1 MTKRTV
7 YNGGKVITE
16 NEQVILTQPG
26 NSWDTNYHAYDKDN
40 RIEYLV
46 DINDVVDTEEEWEDG
61 GVLWED
67 FKQGDLTLIIE
78 NAWRAFD
85 KDGEEIE
92 LDRGW

>member
-7 YNGGKVITE
+7 YNGGRVITE
-16 NEQVILTQPG
+16 NEQMILTYPN

-40 RIEYLV
+40 RIEYLI
-46 DINDVVDTEEEWEDG
+46 DINDIADTEEEWEDG
-61 GVLWED
+61 GVLWEE

-78 NAWRAFD
+78 NTWRALD
-85 KDGEEIE
+85 KDGEELE

>member
-16 NEQVILTQPG
+16 NEQVILTQPH

-46 DINDVVDTEEEWEDG
+46 DINDVVDTEE
-61 GVLWED
+61 
-67 FKQGDLTLIIE
+67 
-78 NAWRAFD
+78 
-85 KDGEEIE
+85 
-92 LDRGW
+92 

>member
-16 NEQVILTQPG
+16 NEQVILTYPRS
-26 NSWDTNYHAYDKDN
+26 SWDTNYHAYDKDAG
-40 RIEYLV
+40 IEYLV

-61 GVLWED
+61 GVLWKD
-67 FKQGDLTLIIE
+67 FKQNELETIIE
-78 NAWRAFD
+78 YAWKAFD
-85 KDGEEIE
+85 KDGEELE

>member
-7 YNGGKVITE
+7 YNGGRVITE
-16 NEQVILTQPG
+16 NEQVILTYPN

-46 DINDVVDTEEEWEDG
+46 DILDVVGTEEECEDG
-61 GVLWED
+61 SVLWEE

>member
-16 NEQVILTQPG
+16 NEQVILTCPRS
-26 NSWDTNYHAYDKDN
+26 SWDTNYHAYDKDAS
-40 RIEYLV
+40 IEYLV
-46 DINDVVDTEEEWEDG
+46 DIIDVVDTEEEWEDG

-85 KDGEEIE
+85 KDREEIE
-92 LDRGW
+92 IYRGW